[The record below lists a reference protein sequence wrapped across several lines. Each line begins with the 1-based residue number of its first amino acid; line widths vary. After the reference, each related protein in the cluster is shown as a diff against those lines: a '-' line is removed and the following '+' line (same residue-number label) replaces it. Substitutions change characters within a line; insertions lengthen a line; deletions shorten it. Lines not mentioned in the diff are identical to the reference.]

1 MNRNTGF
8 TLIELLI
15 VITIIGI
22 LTAIAIPSYQDYTKR
37 ARFAEVILTAA
48 PYKTAI
54 AIALQE
60 GDDIK
65 DLSTGKNGIPNAPD
79 ATKNLAS
86 LTVINGIITSTG
98 TKAAG
103 GYTFILTP
111 DETGSHWTTSGSC
124 VDAGMCKD

>member
-1 MNRNTGF
+1 MNNNAGF

-22 LTAIAIPSYQDYTKR
+22 LTAIAIPSYQDYTRR

-79 ATKNLAS
+79 ATKNLAG
-86 LTVINGIITSTG
+86 LTVTNGIITSTG

-111 DETGSHWTTSGSC
+111 DETGSHWTTSGTC
-124 VDAGMCKD
+124 VDAGM